1 MVSLVC
7 QNVARK
13 SMSNPY
19 PNRDIEELY
28 IEHSS
33 VWDEVLS
40 GDLCPE
46 SALDYM
52 KIEPNTKEWY
62 RVLDAL
68 KIYNPP
74 L

>member
-1 MVSLVC
+1 MVLPVC
-7 QNVARK
+7 QNVAHK

-33 VWDEVLS
+33 IWDEVRS
-40 GDLCPE
+40 GDLLPE
-46 SALDYM
+46 SALEYM
-52 KIEPNTKEWY
+52 RIEPNSTQWY
-62 RVLDAL
+62 RVMDAL